1 MSAPLEDYALIGDCE
16 SAALVGRDGSI
27 DWWCPPRFDSPAC
40 FAALLGTADH
50 GRWQLTAVAPPD
62 TTMKI
67 TRRYRGLTLVLE
79 TEYETATGTAAVIDF
94 LPLHE
99 TGTALIRIVEG
110 RRGTVNMHLDL
121 RIRFDYGSIVPWVR
135 QDAGDL
141 LAVGGPDS
149 LRLHTPVTTRGEGLA
164 TVADFEVRAGQRI
177 PFELAWCLSHER
189 HPPALDPATALTDT
203 EAFWADWAG
212 RAETGPRWREAV
224 VRSLLVLKALTYA
237 PTGGIV
243 AAPTTSL
250 PEQVGG
256 VRNWDYRFCWLRD
269 ATFTLYAL
277 MEAGYRDEAQAWRE
291 WLLRAAAGTPTQLHL
306 MYGITGSRRLPE
318 LVLDWL
324 PGYEGARPVR
334 VGNAASTQRQ
344 HDVYGE
350 LLDVLFNC
358 WKRDIGSPSH
368 GWDLA
373 RAVVEYVETIWPS
386 PDDGIWEVRGPSRR
400 FTHSKMMAWVA
411 MDRAVASI
419 ERFGF
424 AGPIDRWRAV
434 RDEIHR
440 DVCSKGFNPSRRAF
454 VQAYDSDRLDASL
467 LLMPQVGFLPIDDP
481 RVRGTIA
488 AIERELVVDGF
499 VHRYATTPTVDGLP
513 PGEGA
518 FLLCT
523 FWLADDLAL
532 LGRQAD
538 AEVLF
543 ERVLAVRNDVGLL
556 SESYDVRN
564 KRLVGNFPQ
573 AFSHVGLVNC
583 ARNLNRAGGPAHER
597 HTHNGE

>member
-1 MSAPLEDYALIGDCE
+1 MALRLEDYALIGDCE

-27 DWWCPPRFDSPAC
+27 DWWCTPRFDSPAC
-40 FAALLGTADH
+40 FASLLGTADH
-50 GRWQLTAVAPPD
+50 GRWQLAPAEGPGPSFQV
-62 TTMKI
+62 
-67 TRRYRGLTLVLE
+67 TRRYRGDTLVLE
-79 TEYETATGTAAVIDF
+79 TEFRGPAGRAAVIDF

-99 TGTALIRIVEG
+99 TGTALVRIVEG
-110 RRGTVNMHLDL
+110 REGTIPFRMDL
-121 RIRFDYGSIVPWVR
+121 RIRFDYGAIVPWVR
-135 QDAGDL
+135 QEAGDL

-149 LRLHTPVTTRGEGLA
+149 LRLHSPIPTRGEGLS
-164 TVADFEVRAGQRI
+164 TVAEFEVRAGQRV
-177 PFELAWCLSHER
+177 PFELAWCPSHQR
-189 HPPALDPATALTDT
+189 HPAPLDPDTALTDT
-203 EAFWADWAG
+203 ETFWREWAG
-212 RAETGPRWREAV
+212 RAQTGERWRDAV
-224 VRSLLVLKALTYA
+224 VRSLIVLKALTYA

-250 PEQVGG
+250 PEQLGG

-306 MYGITGSRRLPE
+306 MYGITGTRRLPE
-318 LVLDWL
+318 LTLDWL
-324 PGYEGARPVR
+324 PGYEGSRPVR
-334 VGNAASTQRQ
+334 IGNAASTQRQ

-350 LLDVLFNC
+350 LMDVLYNS
-358 WKRDIGSPSH
+358 WRGEVGSPSQ

-373 RAVVEYVETIWPS
+373 KAVVEYIETIWRG

-411 MDRAVASI
+411 MDRAVSSI

-424 AGPIDRWRAV
+424 AGPVDRWRAV

-440 DVCSKGFNPSRRAF
+440 DVCAKGFNPRLNAF
-454 VQAYDSDRLDASL
+454 VQAYDSDLLDASL
-467 LLMPQVGFLPIDDP
+467 LMMPQVGFLPIDDP
-481 RVRGTIA
+481 RVRGTIT
-488 AIERELVVDGF
+488 AIERELLVDGF
-499 VHRYATTPTVDGLP
+499 VHRYATTPTIDGLP
-513 PGEGA
+513 PGEGS

-538 AEVLF
+538 AEALF
-543 ERVLAVRNDVGLL
+543 ERVLSVRNDVGLL
-556 SESYDVRN
+556 SESYDVRQR
-564 KRLVGNFPQ
+564 RLVGNFPQ

-583 ARNLNRAGGPAHER
+583 ARNLTRAGGPAHHR
-597 HTHNGE
+597 PTK

>member
-1 MSAPLEDYALIGDCE
+1 LPIEDYALIGDCE

-27 DWWCPPRFDSPAC
+27 DWWCVPSFDSPAC
-40 FAALLGTADH
+40 FAALLGTPEN
-50 GRWQLTAVAPPD
+50 GRWQLAPVD
-62 TTMKI
+62 GDGHALRC
-67 TRRYRGLTLVLE
+67 TRRYRGNTMVLQ
-79 TEYETATGTAAVIDF
+79 TEYQTESGSVAVIDF
-94 LPLHE
+94 LPLRE
-99 TGTALIRIVEG
+99 KGTSLFRIVEG
-110 RRGTVNMHLDL
+110 RSGTVRLHLDL

-135 QDAGDL
+135 QDGGSL

-149 LRLHTPVTTRGEGLA
+149 LRLHTPVKTRGEGLA
-164 TVADFEVRAGQRI
+164 TVADFEVSAGQRV
-177 PFELAWCLSHER
+177 PFELAWGISHER
-189 HPPALDPATALTDT
+189 HVDALDPAGALANT
-203 EAFWADWAG
+203 ETFWNQWTERSRYQG
-212 RAETGPRWREAV
+212 RWSDAV
-224 VRSLLVLKALTYA
+224 MRSLLVLKALTYA

-250 PEQVGG
+250 PEQKGG

-269 ATFTLYAL
+269 ATFTLFAL
-277 MEAGYRDEAQAWRE
+277 MEAGYVEEAQAWRE
-291 WLLRAAAGTPTQLHL
+291 WLLRAAAGTPAQLHL
-306 MYGITGSRRLPE
+306 VYGITGARRLPE

-324 PGYEGARPVR
+324 PGYEASRPVR
-334 VGNAASTQRQ
+334 VGNAASTQKQ

-350 LLDVLFNC
+350 LMDVLYNC
-358 WKRDIGSPSH
+358 WRGEIGGPGQ

-373 RAVVEYVETIWPS
+373 RAVIEYVETIWRG

-411 MDRAVASI
+411 MDRAVKSI

-424 AGPIDRWRAV
+424 AGPVDRWRAV

-440 DVCSKGFNPSRRAF
+440 DVCAKGFNSSRHAF

-467 LLMPQVGFLPIDDP
+467 LMMPQVGFLPIEDP

-488 AIERELVVDGF
+488 AIERELMVDGF

-518 FLLCT
+518 FLLCS

-538 AEVLF
+538 AEALF
-543 ERVLAVRNDVGLL
+543 ERVLAVRNDLGLL
-556 SESYDVRN
+556 AESYDVRS

-573 AFSHVGLVNC
+573 AYSHVGLVNC
-583 ARNLNRAGGPAHER
+583 ARNLSRAGGPAQDR
-597 HTHNGE
+597 RAK

>member
-1 MSAPLEDYALIGDCE
+1 MPLAIEDYALIGDCE

-27 DWWCPPRFDSPAC
+27 DWWCTPRFDSAAS
-40 FAALLGTADH
+40 FAALLGTPEH
-50 GRWQLTAVAPPD
+50 GRWQLSPVAEPGSGPI
-62 TTMKI
+62 KI
-67 TRRYRGLTLVLE
+67 TRRYRGETLVLE
-79 TEYETATGTAAVIDF
+79 TEFETATGSAAVIDF

-99 TGTALIRIVEG
+99 SGTALLRIIEG
-110 RRGTVNMHLDL
+110 RRGTVRMQMDL

-135 QDAGDL
+135 KEGGSL

-149 LRLHTPVTTRGEGLA
+149 LRLHTAVPTRGEGLS
-164 TVADFEVRAGQRI
+164 TVATFEVKAGERV
-177 PFELAWCLSHER
+177 PFELAWCPSHER
-189 HPPALDPATALTDT
+189 HPAALDPDQALLQT
-203 EAFWADWAG
+203 ESFWTEWAG
-212 RAETGPRWREAV
+212 RAQVEDRWRDPV
-224 VRSLLVLKALTYA
+224 VRSLIVLKALTYA
-237 PTGGIV
+237 PTGGII

-250 PEQVGG
+250 PEQMGG

-291 WLLRAAAGTPTQLHL
+291 WLLRAAAGAPTQLHL
-306 MYGITGSRRLPE
+306 MYGIDGARRLPE
-318 LVLDWL
+318 LALDWL
-324 PGYEGARPVR
+324 PGYEGSRPVR
-334 VGNAASTQRQ
+334 IGNAASTQRQ

-358 WKRDIGSPSH
+358 WRRDIGGAAQ

-373 RAVVEYVETIWPS
+373 AAVVAQIESIWPG

-424 AGPIDRWRAV
+424 AGPVDRWRAV

-440 DVCSKGFNPSRRAF
+440 DVCAKGFNPSRGAF

-467 LLMPQVGFLPIDDP
+467 LLMPQMGFLPIDDP
-481 RVRGTIA
+481 RVRGTIL
-488 AIERELVVDGF
+488 AIERELLVDGF

-543 ERVLAVRNDVGLL
+543 ERVLSVRNDVGLL
-556 SESYDVRN
+556 SESYDVRG

-583 ARNLNRAGGPAHER
+583 ARNLSRGGGPAHDR
-597 HTHNGE
+597 PTK

>member
-1 MSAPLEDYALIGDCE
+1 MSLPIEDYALIGDCE
-16 SAALVGRDGSI
+16 SAALVGRNGSI
-27 DWWCPPRFDSPAC
+27 DWWCVPRFDSPAC
-40 FAALLGTADH
+40 FAALLGTPENGH
-50 GRWQLTAVAPPD
+50 WQLAPSDATGPGCQ
-62 TTMKI
+62 T
-67 TRRYRGLTLVLE
+67 TRRYRGDTLVLE
-79 TEYETATGTAAVIDF
+79 TEHRTAGGTAAVIDF

-99 TGTALIRIVEG
+99 TGTSLVRIVEG
-110 RRGTVNMHLDL
+110 RRGSVRMRLDL
-121 RIRFDYGSIVPWVR
+121 RIRFDYGAIVPWVR
-135 QDAGDL
+135 QDSGSL

-149 LRLHTPVTTRGEGLA
+149 LRLHTPVATRGEGLA
-164 TVADFEVRAGQRI
+164 TIAEFDVAAGEKI
-177 PFELAWCLSHER
+177 PFELAWCPSHES
-189 HPPALDPATALTDT
+189 HPAALDPAQALTET
-203 EAFWADWAG
+203 ESFWTEWAG
-212 RAETGPRWREAV
+212 RSRSNGRWPEAV
-224 VRSLLVLKALTYA
+224 MRSLIVLKALTYA
-237 PTGGIV
+237 PTGGII

-250 PEQVGG
+250 PEQLGG
-256 VRNWDYRFCWLRD
+256 VRNWDYRYCWLRD
-269 ATFTLYAL
+269 ATFTLFAL
-277 MEAGYRDEAQAWRE
+277 MEAGYLDEARAWRE
-291 WLLRAAAGTPTQLHL
+291 WLLRAAAGTPSQLHL
-306 MYGITGSRRLPE
+306 MYGITGARRLPE
-318 LVLDWL
+318 LALDWL
-324 PGYEGARPVR
+324 PGYADSRPVR
-334 VGNAASTQRQ
+334 VGNAASKQRQ

-350 LLDVLFNC
+350 LMDVLYNC
-358 WKRDIGSPSH
+358 WRAEIGPGAH
-368 GWDLA
+368 AWDLA
-373 RAVVEYVETIWPS
+373 RAVVEYVESVWRG

-411 MDRAVASI
+411 MDRAVKSC

-424 AGPIDRWRAV
+424 AGPVERWRAV

-440 DVCSKGFNPSRRAF
+440 DVCAKGFNGARGAF

-467 LLMPQVGFLPIDDP
+467 LMMPQVGFLPVQDP

-518 FLLCT
+518 FLLCS

-543 ERVLAVRNDVGLL
+543 ERVLAVRNDLGLL

-583 ARNLNRAGGPAHER
+583 ARNLSRAGGPAQGRPAAE
-597 HTHNGE
+597 